1 MRKYIPVSCA
11 LYDEFETAAVKK
23 QECEIVY
30 LEEDKERSVK
40 TRISNFK
47 SFERQEFMILEDGTN
62 VRLDRV
68 VSFNGHPTKRINCY

>member
-1 MRKYIPVSCA
+1 MKKYIPVSCA
-11 LYDEFETAAVKK
+11 LYDEFENAAVKK

-30 LEEDKERSVK
+30 LEEDQEKSVK
-40 TRISNFK
+40 TRISTFK

-68 VSFNGHPTKRINCY
+68 VSFNGSPTKRINCY

>member
-1 MRKYIPVSCA
+1 MKNYIPISCA
-11 LYDEFETAAVKK
+11 LYDEFEAASVKR

-30 LEEDKERSVK
+30 IDENMEKSVK
-40 TRISNFK
+40 TKIMNFK

-68 VSFNGHPTKRINCY
+68 VAFNGTSTKRLNCY